1 VRAARVRA
9 VLAPGL
15 DVDPNAAIFS
25 GELDGG
31 PLPRVYAHESTR
43 SERDRRFV
51 GRAVIVRVRGRGR
64 GLALDEVLSDL
75 ARLGVQSILVEGGAR
90 TIGSFLEAGLADR
103 AALFVAKRLLGA
115 GGATPL
121 VDLPSVSEPA
131 HAWRLARVQQIA
143 LGEDQLLL
151 GLLCGPGGGE

>member
-1 VRAARVRA
+1 
-9 VLAPGL
+9 
-15 DVDPNAAIFS
+15 
-25 GELDGG
+25 
-31 PLPRVYAHESTR
+31 
-43 SERDRRFV
+43 
-51 GRAVIVRVRGRGR
+51 VRVRGRGR